1 MRTVGMI
8 GLGLLGSAIVERLL
22 AAGFEVVGYDVD
34 DARRQALA
42 GMGGKPVDDAAEVFA
57 QSEVVLLSLPNSDIV
72 AEVVTTAAAAI
83 RPATLVIDTTT
94 GDPQAAETMGR
105 QLAGRGARYLDATV
119 AGSSEQARQGEV
131 LVMVGGQEADFTA
144 ASAVLATFAADA
156 LYVGPWGAGSRM
168 KLVVNLVL
176 GLNRAVLAEGLTL
189 AEALGLDPQ
198 RALEL
203 LQASAAYSKVMDIKG
218 QKMLASDFRPQAR
231 LSQHLKDVRL
241 ILEAGGRTG
250 AALPLSSLHRE
261 LLERAEAAG
270 WGDSDNSAVIEVF
283 RGGKKKS

>member
-8 GLGLLGSAIVERLL
+8 GLGLLGSALVERLL
-22 AAGFEVVGYDVD
+22 AAGYQVVGHDVD

-57 QSEVVLLSLPNSDIV
+57 RCELVLLSLPNSDVV
-72 AEVVTTAAAAI
+72 ANVLSVAANAI
-83 RPATLVIDTTT
+83 RPDTLVIDTTT
-94 GDPQAAETMGR
+94 GDPQAAESMGR
-105 QLAGRGARYLDATV
+105 QLAARGVRYLDATV

-156 LYVGPWGAGSRM
+156 FHVGPWGAGSRM

-189 AEALGLDPQ
+189 AEALGLDPR

-218 QKMLASDFRPQAR
+218 QKMLARDFQPQAR

-250 AALPLSSLHRE
+250 AALPLSSLHRQ

-283 RGGKKKS
+283 RGGQKKS

>member
-8 GLGLLGSAIVERLL
+8 GLGLLGSAIAERLL
-22 AAGFEVVGYDVD
+22 AAGFEVVGYDVE
-34 DARRQALA
+34 DARRQALT
-42 GMGGKPVDDAAEVFA
+42 GVGGKAVDDAGDVFA
-57 QSEVVLLSLPNSDIV
+57 KCVPVLLSLPNSGVV
-72 AEVVTTAAAAI
+72 AQVVSATGESI
-83 RPATLVIDTTT
+83 RPDALVIDTTT
-94 GDPQAAETMGR
+94 GDPQAAEAMGR
-105 QLAGRGARYLDATV
+105 QLAARGVRYLDATV

-131 LVMVGGQEADFTA
+131 LVMVGGEESAFTA

-156 LYVGPWGAGSRM
+156 FYVGPWGAGSRM

-218 QKMLASDFRPQAR
+218 QKMLDRDFQPQAR

-261 LLERAEAAG
+261 LLERAEVAG
-270 WGDSDNSAVIEVF
+270 WGDADNSAVIEVF
-283 RGGKKKS
+283 RGGKKNP

>member
-1 MRTVGMI
+1 V
-8 GLGLLGSAIVERLL
+8 
-22 AAGFEVVGYDVD
+22 
-34 DARRQALA
+34 
-42 GMGGKPVDDAAEVFA
+42 GGKAVDGAGDVFTKC
-57 QSEVVLLSLPNSDIV
+57 ETVLLSLPNSGVV
-72 AEVVTTAAAAI
+72 AQVVSATGESI
-83 RPATLVIDTTT
+83 RPDALVIDTTT
-94 GDPQAAETMGR
+94 GDPQAAEAMGR
-105 QLAGRGARYLDATV
+105 QLAARGVRYLDATV

-131 LVMVGGQEADFTA
+131 LVMVGGEESAFTA

-156 LYVGPWGAGSRM
+156 FYVGPWGAGSRM

-218 QKMLASDFRPQAR
+218 QKMLDRDFQPQAR

-261 LLERAEAAG
+261 LLERAEVAG
-270 WGDSDNSAVIEVF
+270 WGDADNSAVIEVF
-283 RGGKKKS
+283 RGGKKNP